1 MWVRYAHTKLGA
13 AFQAT
18 NTQVGLIMYEYEM
31 KVIKII
37 DGDTIDAQ
45 VDLGFKVHHNVRIRL
60 FGINTPEV
68 RTRDAEEKVRGK
80 AATERVRELLSGADR
95 LILKSHGVGKF
106 GRCLGEITIV
116 DFRVDEDE
124 LRDLTQ
130 TLLAEGHGVPY
141 FGGKR

>member
-1 MWVRYAHTKLGA
+1 
-13 AFQAT
+13 
-18 NTQVGLIMYEYEM
+18 MYEYEM
-31 KVIKII
+31 KVIRII

-106 GRCLGEITIV
+106 GRCLGEVTV
-116 DFRVDEDE
+116 VNFKADEDE
-124 LRDLTQ
+124 TKDLTQ

>member
-1 MWVRYAHTKLGA
+1 
-13 AFQAT
+13 
-18 NTQVGLIMYEYEM
+18 MYEYEM

-95 LILKSHGVGKF
+95 LILKSHGIGKF
-106 GRCLGEITIV
+106 GRCLGEITLV
-116 DFRVDEDE
+116 TFRVDEDE
-124 LRDLTQ
+124 VQDLTQ
-130 TLLAEGHGVPY
+130 TLLAEDHGVPY
-141 FGGKR
+141 LSLIHI

>member
-1 MWVRYAHTKLGA
+1 MRKEKHTISIVHGRAWKQGR
-13 AFQAT
+13 
-18 NTQVGLIMYEYEM
+18 ISMYEYEM

-106 GRCLGEITIV
+106 GRCLGEITV
-116 DFRVDEDE
+116 VNFRVDEDE
-124 LRDLTQ
+124 IKDLTQ

>member
-1 MWVRYAHTKLGA
+1 MLWSL
-13 AFQAT
+13 AT
-18 NTQVGLIMYEYEM
+18 GDRMYEYEM
-31 KVIKII
+31 KVIRII
-37 DGDTIDAQ
+37 DGDTIDGQ

-95 LILKSHGVGKF
+95 LVLKSHGIGKF
-106 GRCLGEITIV
+106 GRCLGEITV
-116 DFRVDEDE
+116 VNFRADEDE
-124 LRDLTQ
+124 SKDLTQ